1 MEELMDETAGA
12 KGVDAVEEAMQA
24 AEKHE
29 ARSEKLAALVAEA
42 KGLIEQARAAE
53 AERARVAAE
62 EAAERLRLEEEMALV
77 AALTLSVQSE
87 MLH

>member
-1 MEELMDETAGA
+1 M
-12 KGVDAVEEAMQA
+12 
-24 AEKHE
+24 
-29 ARSEKLAALVAEA
+29 AEA